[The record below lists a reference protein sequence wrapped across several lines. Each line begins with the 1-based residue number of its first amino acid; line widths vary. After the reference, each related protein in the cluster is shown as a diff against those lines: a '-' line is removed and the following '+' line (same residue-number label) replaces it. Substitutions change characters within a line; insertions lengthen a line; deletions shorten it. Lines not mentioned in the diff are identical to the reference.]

1 MKDWEI
7 SIRDSAEL
15 VISTMRVASDYVDSM
30 ESELTL
36 LRKVAD
42 AARGVAGF
50 DPCHDANSYWSI
62 KKLSNALDEYDKAKE
77 GQDGKSI

>member
-1 MKDWEI
+1 MDRPQITHYADPHKLKRIEDLE
-7 SIRDSAEL
+7 AEL
-15 VISTMRVASDYVDSM
+15 A
-30 ESELTL
+30 L

-77 GQDGKSI
+77 GQDGKLGRVLKLTG